1 MRKGSFYLFG
11 LIAIGTLAACA
22 ADPAA
27 DKPDAE
33 VTEARPLTEPAA
45 GGTTLAFSEDST
57 ITWVGSKVTHRHNG
71 GFHVL
76 EGQINLVNDDPTASS
91 VSVTIDTTSIW
102 SDTDRLTGH
111 LKSAD
116 FFDVETYPTA
126 TFTST
131 SIEAAENGYSM
142 TGNFNLHG
150 VEKSISFPAEIEI
163 ADGNATVSA
172 SFAIK
177 RFDFGIVYPGLAE
190 DLIRDEV
197 AITLDLRTEEF
208 VTPAPAAP

>member
-1 MRKGSFYLFG
+1 MRQESLLLFG
-11 LIAIGTLAACA
+11 LIAIVTLAACV

-33 VTEARPLTEPAA
+33 VSEARPVAEPAA
-45 GGTTLAFSEDST
+45 DGTMLSFSEDSK
-57 ITWVGSKVTHRHNG
+57 ITWVGSKVTHQHDG
-71 GFHVL
+71 GFRVFD
-76 EGQINLVNDDPTASS
+76 GGINLVNDDPTASS
-91 VSVTIDTTSIW
+91 VSVTIDMTSIW

-116 FFDVETYPTA
+116 FFEVETYPTA
-126 TFTST
+126 TFIST
-131 SIEAAENGYSM
+131 SIAAAESGYTM

-150 VEKSISFPAEIEI
+150 VERSISFPAEIEI
-163 ADGNATVSA
+163 ADGSITVGA

-197 AITLDLRTEEF
+197 AITLDLRT
-208 VTPAPAAP
+208 AASE